1 MGDKKRK
8 IPSEGE
14 EGLCGQHPCVCG
26 YEGEEEL
33 CGLHP
38 CVCGCDCDCHI
49 LRPSD
54 SDNEPEWAQKEA
66 SKRKDDD
73 DDDDGSSGAAEK
85 DKDSQPY
92 VVTDEAVLAAL
103 RQLEKDGEIEMT
115 GGGTLAE
122 GGTFHPTAKLQRL
135 VPFAEEPAQRNTAFS
150 RVRSALSIS
159 DKSCTLCM
167 ETMPGTAHEKYV
179 HVCAECTSSTIFD
192 EDVLQAPDMPQSC
205 PHHDQA
211 VANCSCCHAGVVRMR
226 KDVHQC

>member
-1 MGDKKRK
+1 VLSVTIYYNMGDKKRK

-14 EGLCGQHPCVCG
+14 E
-26 YEGEEEL
+26 EL
-33 CGLHP
+33 CGLQP
-38 CVCGCDCDCHI
+38 CVCGCDCDCDCHI
-49 LRPSD
+49 L
-54 SDNEPEWAQKEA
+54 PEWAQA

-103 RQLEKDGEIEMT
+103 RQLEKDGENEMT

-135 VPFAEEPAQRNTAFS
+135 VPFAEEPAQRNTASS